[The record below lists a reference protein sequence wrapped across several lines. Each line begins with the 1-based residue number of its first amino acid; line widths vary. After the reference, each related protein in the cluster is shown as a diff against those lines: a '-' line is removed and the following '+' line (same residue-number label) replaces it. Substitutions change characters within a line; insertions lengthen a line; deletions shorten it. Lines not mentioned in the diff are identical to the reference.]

1 MPSKFTKFS
10 DNTLY
15 FSPQNPKTDLGY
27 YTIEGFLSDSQ
38 LTTPFKFSVYVYNL
52 SPKFKGDTPLADQNV
67 FLYTLVTYQMPLPED
82 PEGLP
87 VKVKVSMSNELPLP
101 EFIKFDERS
110 MSMSINPSKAL
121 YIDTYT
127 IEVSLSDGYA
137 RPYTEFFKIIVEDPL
152 ASEKL
157 KKNKD

>member
-1 MPSKFTKFS
+1 
-10 DNTLY
+10 
-15 FSPQNPKTDLGY
+15 
-27 YTIEGFLSDSQ
+27 
-38 LTTPFKFSVYVYNL
+38 
-52 SPKFKGDTPLADQNV
+52 
-67 FLYTLVTYQMPLPED
+67 MPLPED

-137 RPYTEFFKIIVEDPL
+137 RCTLSFSKSL
-152 ASEKL
+152 L
-157 KKNKD
+157 RTLLRQKN

>member
-1 MPSKFTKFS
+1 
-10 DNTLY
+10 
-15 FSPQNPKTDLGY
+15 
-27 YTIEGFLSDSQ
+27 
-38 LTTPFKFSVYVYNL
+38 
-52 SPKFKGDTPLADQNV
+52 
-67 FLYTLVTYQMPLPED
+67 MPLPED

-110 MSMSINPSKAL
+110 MSMSINPSITL